1 MKTIAIDAMGGE
13 NAPKAIV
20 DAVLKVKTE
29 IKGYKICF
37 IRG

>member
-20 DAVLKVKTE
+20 DAVLKAKP
-29 IKGYKICF
+29 KI
-37 IRG
+37 